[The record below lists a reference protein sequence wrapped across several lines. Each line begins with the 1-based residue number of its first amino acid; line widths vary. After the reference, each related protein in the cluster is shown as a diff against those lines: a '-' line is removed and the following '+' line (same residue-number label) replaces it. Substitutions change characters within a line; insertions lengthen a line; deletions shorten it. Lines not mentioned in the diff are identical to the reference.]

1 VDEVIVNIL
10 TNSGM
15 RSEQQVES
23 LLIEQAGV
31 ATPWAD

>member
-1 VDEVIVNIL
+1 MEDAIVNIL
-10 TNSGM
+10 TDENA
-15 RSEQQVES
+15 RSDEEVEH